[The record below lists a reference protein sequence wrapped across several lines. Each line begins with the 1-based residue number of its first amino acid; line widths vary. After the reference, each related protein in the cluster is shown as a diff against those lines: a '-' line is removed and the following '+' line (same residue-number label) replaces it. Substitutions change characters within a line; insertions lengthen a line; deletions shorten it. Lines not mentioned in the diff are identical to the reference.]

1 MSSPV
6 SASPLLGCNRR
17 RFLLGLSGSV
27 CAPGVWAQGTA
38 GSSTFPTKA
47 LRIVVPFGAGGV
59 ADLTARTVSKRMAET
74 LGQPVLVDNRPGA
87 GGVVAADLVAKADPD
102 GHTLLLISNGTAVSA
117 GLMKQLPY
125 DPLRDFKSV
134 GLLATFD
141 IALVVPVDSRFANLG
156 QLLQWAREN
165 PGRLNIGSINIGST
179 QHLTAEWFK
188 LVAGIQAQVVPFNGT
203 PAVLTALRGGQV
215 DMAVEILGPVLPQ
228 LRGKALRALAVTSER
243 RATALPDVP
252 TAQEQGLKGLLA
264 SSWNGLAVPART
276 PAAAIERLNREIVAA
291 LQTPAVRQQ
300 LLDLNLEPQ
309 PGTPAQAHE
318 WLQQEIRDWGQ
329 VIERAG
335 IPKQ

>member
-1 MSSPV
+1 
-6 SASPLLGCNRR
+6 
-17 RFLLGLSGSV
+17 
-27 CAPGVWAQGTA
+27 
-38 GSSTFPTKA
+38 
-47 LRIVVPFGAGGV
+47 
-59 ADLTARTVSKRMAET
+59 
-74 LGQPVLVDNRPGA
+74 
-87 GGVVAADLVAKADPD
+87 
-102 GHTLLLISNGTAVSA
+102 
-117 GLMKQLPY
+117 MKQLPY
-125 DPLRDFKSV
+125 DPVRDFKSV

-141 IALVVPVDSRFANLG
+141 IAIIVPVDSRFATLA

-215 DMAVEILGPVLPQ
+215 DVAVEILGPVLPQ

-243 RATALPDVP
+243 RAWALPDVP

-264 SSWNGLAVPART
+264 ASWNGLAVPART
-276 PAAAIERLNREIVAA
+276 PVPVIDRLNKEIVTA

-300 LLDLNLEPQ
+300 LLDMNLDPH
-309 PGTPAQAHE
+309 PGTPAQAQE
-318 WLQQEIRDWGQ
+318 WLQREIRDWGQ

-335 IPKQ
+335 IPRQ

>member
-1 MSSPV
+1 
-6 SASPLLGCNRR
+6 
-17 RFLLGLSGSV
+17 
-27 CAPGVWAQGTA
+27 
-38 GSSTFPTKA
+38 
-47 LRIVVPFGAGGV
+47 
-59 ADLTARTVSKRMAET
+59 
-74 LGQPVLVDNRPGA
+74 
-87 GGVVAADLVAKADPD
+87 
-102 GHTLLLISNGTAVSA
+102 
-117 GLMKQLPY
+117 
-125 DPLRDFKSV
+125 
-134 GLLATFD
+134 
-141 IALVVPVDSRFANLG
+141 
-156 QLLQWAREN
+156 
-165 PGRLNIGSINIGST
+165 
-179 QHLTAEWFK
+179 

-215 DMAVEILGPVLPQ
+215 DVAVEILGPVLPQ
-228 LRGKALRALAVTSER
+228 LRGKAMRALAVTSER

-318 WLQQEIRDWGQ
+318 WLQQEIREWGQ

>member
-1 MSSPV
+1 MNLTLSP
-6 SASPLLGCNRR
+6 SPLPGVNRR
-17 RFLLGLSGSV
+17 RFLVGLGGSA
-27 CAPGVWAQGTA
+27 CASGVWAQGAA
-38 GSSTFPTKA
+38 GFPTKA

-59 ADLTARTVSKRMAET
+59 ADLTVRTVSKRMAET
-74 LGQPVLVDNRPGA
+74 LGQAVVVDNRPGA

-102 GHTLLLISNGTAVSA
+102 GHTLLLVSNGTAVSA
-117 GLMKQLPY
+117 GMMKQLPY
-125 DPLRDFKSV
+125 DPLRDFESV

-165 PGRLNIGSINIGST
+165 PGRLNIGST

-276 PAAAIERLNREIVAA
+276 PAAVIERLNREIVAA

-318 WLQQEIRDWGQ
+318 WLRQEIRAWGQ

-335 IPKQ
+335 IPRQ

>member
-1 MSSPV
+1 MPEFQPPTRPRSGQRRQV
-6 SASPLLGCNRR
+6 LVGLGASLI
-17 RFLLGLSGSV
+17 
-27 CAPGVWAQGTA
+27 APHSWSQTTA
-38 GSSTFPTKA
+38 FPAKA

-59 ADLTARTVSKRMAET
+59 ADLTVRTVSKRMADT
-74 LGQPVLVDNRPGA
+74 LGQPVVVDNRPGA
-87 GGVVAADLVAKADPD
+87 GGVVAAELVAKAEPD
-102 GHTLLLISNGTAVSA
+102 GHTMLLISNGTAVSA

-125 DPLRDFKSV
+125 DPVRDFKSV

-141 IALVVPVDSRFANLG
+141 IAVIVPADSRFASMAS
-156 QLLQWAREN
+156 LLQWAREN

-203 PAVLTALRGGQV
+203 PAVLTALRGAQV
-215 DMAVEILGPVLPQ
+215 DVAVEILGPVLPQ

-243 RATALPDVP
+243 RAAALPEVP
-252 TAQEQGLKGLLA
+252 TAQEVGLKGLVA

-276 PAAAIERLNREIVAA
+276 PAPVVERLNREIVSA

-300 LLDLNLEPQ
+300 LLDMNLEPQ
-309 PGTPAQAHE
+309 PGTPAQAQE
-318 WLQQEIRDWGQ
+318 WLQNEIRAWGQ
-329 VIERAG
+329 VIERSG